1 MFTHQVRTADSE
13 VRLRR
18 TQKIEADELKTAL
31 KSLAEGIEDWT
42 DAEHEELFAFL
53 DVDQD
58 GKISKVVTC
67 FPASAFVLLACNE
80 QRL

>member
-1 MFTHQVRTADSE
+1 M
-13 VRLRR
+13 RR
-18 TQKIEADELKTAL
+18 TQKIEADELKTAF
-31 KSLAEGIEDWT
+31 KSLAEGTEDWT